1 MAQEFRKVNG
11 RWVVVGSER
20 SSDQV
25 PFVKPAEKPAGPRP
39 IGARAA
45 RGGKSVRWAGDGFG
59 WQSEASYNRLRSSG
73 RLNPSIWHRLR
84 NEAKWV
90 LRSVGQM
97 NAGTVPTGTVPL
109 ALGAPG
115 SMLPATQ
122 YRTPSGGVTYT
133 SPAERQVAAAA
144 TVGVIDNAARMGYSR
159 WQRHVEGKP
168 KADPTAGE
176 FGSGLQAVVET
187 GYRALGATPPS
198 QMDEF
203 QVGFDATARSLSLN
217 AALTLLPFGMLTK
230 GATTLA
236 GTAVRGGLAF
246 ALGEVASNYLD
257 DNTGGNIVNLI
268 NAVAGTN
275 LPGGVDVGN
284 DDMVDAANKS
294 LIPNAVASVVP
305 GAALGLGV
313 GIARGAT
320 GGFRNI
326 RRRLRGARQIELTQ
340 RARSRQEAAGLI
352 EPEEDNGFRFTEEA
366 QQPAPPP
373 APAAGAA
380 PAASPM
386 DEFKA
391 ANAAMEERLGMTPEP
406 QPAAA
411 APTPEPAAPRKT
423 PTIEDATTENFGK
436 AQPGELPQDDLAG
449 DLWDPDPIYDPSLP
463 ESDGLLRAVEEL
475 DDAELS
481 AIAQGNVPVV
491 ESVNQALETRP
502 PVEIDPNARLDM
514 AAAPRGNLAQPIVPF
529 SEQWEALPAN
539 QLRSLASPEN
549 SPELFNRIQGITG
562 ADWEQ
567 FTKADIL
574 DGLSSLQEDGIT
586 VLPNRLMPGQQVMS
600 TQDIYTDP
608 VNLQYKDNTDADG
621 VQLDGSLS
629 DVGAWNTDAEG
640 VLRVWLKPADGRYY
654 AVDGHNRLALAKRL
668 GIPSVRVEPLLA
680 TTAEQARAQGAI
692 ANISSGG
699 GTVFDA
705 AKFLRDSGVSDPA
718 TLRRMGIPLDSGF
731 GAQGLALSRLPED
744 VFQATVN
751 GQVPTRRAVIIGE
764 SGADEETM
772 RSAYRYLVQQ
782 GPDTVKEDTLREML
796 AMARSAPTQSS
807 GEAPQASLFAGTEW
821 EQSFNEGML
830 AKVNLAA
837 AVRQLLGK
845 EKKLFG
851 TVGRQAGQIGRV
863 GQVDAAAAKEIS
875 GEAGRALTI
884 FDELKYQSGP
894 VSDLLN
900 EGTERILR
908 GEQPAAVA
916 QGIKNRLAAA
926 ISEAMGKEVG
936 QVSDVVQEDLLAMP
950 ARAAEEPMAD
960 PQAPEVAPRL
970 TAAER
975 EQMQLQVLQR
985 AIANGEVRPPSTPI
999 PQLPDE
1005 PKVRPSNL
1013 NEGNVNQAMADEL
1026 RLAVEHARSDAA
1038 DAWDQETS
1046 LRDAFGYEGRTFDE
1060 KKDLGMIDGFDE
1072 AMPTEVMPLDSA
1084 AGLAPPPVRPEPLRL
1099 TSAVEQPELQLPLDL
1114 RKASP
1119 RYGKAT
1125 IEFESDL
1132 DRAAYILANDAVK
1145 PSKAAGKFRQVVKE
1159 AGLDVADVVAHG
1171 KKVKAAIKQAA
1182 KGGPNQIALPAQPWM
1197 AAGRGDATQ
1206 RVGPAQSGRSI
1217 EELEAEITQVR
1228 NDFLALNALNRKE
1241 AELRIPELME
1251 ALRKVVGDDVR
1262 IRLMDT
1268 YKIDKQSAA
1277 WGGSGEDSDI
1287 AGMYQWW
1294 KDTIHLYR
1302 QVGEVRGIGME
1313 ASFDELLNS
1322 GFHESFHRIARLALS
1337 DKDMAVLNTRMAR
1350 FKAARA
1356 MNDWGADR
1364 ATIAYDELLTEA
1376 AARVFSARFNG
1387 QDPVRAILPE
1397 ALGIVDDLSTSS
1409 KAVKVFYAAVES
1421 IVEALNKVYDLLER
1435 SINFFQGRGF
1445 ESIATVFE
1453 RASRGEMRQTI
1464 GSLKIDR
1471 RTLSFQEMPGL
1482 TRNAKIRFWEGYN
1495 VYGKPLDPDLGLRP
1509 GVKQGLFD
1517 MDTMAPPE
1525 SVRAAEA
1532 AARQQIEA
1540 NNQAMAE
1547 IRRKAQQEGC

>member
-11 RWVVVGSER
+11 QWVVIGSQR

-39 IGARAA
+39 VGAKAKRK
-45 RGGKSVRWAGDGFG
+45 GKAVRWAGDGLG

-90 LRSVGQM
+90 LKSVGQM

-122 YRTPSGGVTYT
+122 YRTSSGGVTYT

-144 TVGVIDNAARMGYSR
+144 TVGVIDNAARMGYSQ
-159 WQRHVEGKP
+159 WQRHVEKKP
-168 KADPTAGE
+168 TADPTAGG

-217 AALTLLPFGMLTK
+217 AALTALPFGMLTK

-257 DNTGGNIVNLI
+257 DNTGGSIINAI

-326 RRRLRGARQIELTQ
+326 GRRLRGARQIELTQ
-340 RARSRQEAAGLI
+340 RARSRQEAAGLL
-352 EPEEDNGFRFTEEA
+352 EPDEDGGFRFTEEA
-366 QQPAPPP
+366 QQPAPAP
-373 APAAGAA
+373 APAAGAT

-411 APTPEPAAPRKT
+411 APTPEPAAPRKI

-475 DDAELS
+475 DDAELA

-567 FTKADIL
+567 FSKADIL

-586 VLPNRLMPGQQVMS
+586 VLPNRLIPDQQVMG
-600 TQDIYTDP
+600 TGEIAADP
-608 VNLQYKDNTDADG
+608 TRFQYKGNVDADG
-621 VQLDGSLS
+621 VQLEGSLS
-629 DVGAWNTDAEG
+629 DVDGWNTDAEG
-640 VLRVWLKPADGRYY
+640 ALQVWQDPADGRTY
-654 AVDGHNRLALAKRL
+654 VVNGHNRLALAQRL

-830 AKVNLAA
+830 AKANLAA

-936 QVSDVVQEDLLAMP
+936 QVSDVVQESMFSMP
-950 ARAAEEPMAD
+950 TQAADGQLPPDAQEVIGELEAFAASLGESASRNAEMARRGLESAAGIED
-960 PQAPEVAPRL
+960 VDGAPALDRIVPSPRL

-1005 PKVRPSNL
+1005 PKVRPSDL

-1046 LRDAFGYEGRTFDE
+1046 LRDAFGYEERTFEE
-1060 KKDLGMIDGFDE
+1060 KKDLGMLDGFDE
-1072 AMPTEVMPLDSA
+1072 VTPAEVMPLDSA

-1099 TSAVEQPELQLPLDL
+1099 TSAVEQPELQLPFDL

-1182 KGGPNQIALPAQPWM
+1182 KGGPNQIALPAQPWDRGLVDEM
-1197 AAGRGDATQ
+1197 AVEGWD
-1206 RVGPAQSGRSI
+1206 SI
-1217 EELEAEITQVR
+1217 
-1228 NDFLALNALNRKE
+1228 
-1241 AELRIPELME
+1241 
-1251 ALRKVVGDDVR
+1251 
-1262 IRLMDT
+1262 DT
-1268 YKIDKQSAA
+1268 
-1277 WGGSGEDSDI
+1277 
-1287 AGMYQWW
+1287 
-1294 KDTIHLYR
+1294 
-1302 QVGEVRGIGME
+1302 
-1313 ASFDELLNS
+1313 ASFDTQKTRLERQITALKIIRQVAGPEAEVRFEDQYLKKIRGAEWGGDGKATSLHGGYYRLREDLIMVRGVLQGSETNVAEAA
-1322 GFHESFHRIARLALS
+1322 FHESFHRLQYLALGE
-1337 DKDMAVLNTRMAR
+1337 KEAKVLDSLWSRVKVAI
-1350 FKAARA
+1350 
-1356 MNDWGADR
+1356 GANHV
-1364 ATIAYDELLTEA
+1364 TGSPSTGKPIAYSESQAVAFQRYAEA
-1376 AARVFSARFNG
+1376 KRNG
-1387 QDPVRAILPE
+1387 QDPVVAMLGGYDPDTPIIQKAVIQAVALFDRIAEFVEKLFNRF
-1397 ALGIVDDLSTSS
+1397 ALGTFDST
-1409 KAVKVFYAAVES
+1409 
-1421 IVEALNKVYDLLER
+1421 R
-1435 SINFFQGRGF
+1435 SI
-1445 ESIATVFE
+1445 FE
-1453 RASRGEMRQTI
+1453 RARRGALVEQADSAFEEAGSGFERMMAQDGWRSTSWDLQKISRGGGDSAI
-1464 GSLKIDR
+1464 
-1471 RTLSFQEMPGL
+1471 
-1482 TRNAKIRFWEGYN
+1482 
-1495 VYGKPLDPDLGLRP
+1495 
-1509 GVKQGLFD
+1509 
-1517 MDTMAPPE
+1517 
-1525 SVRAAEA
+1525 
-1532 AARQQIEA
+1532 RQQIEA
-1540 NNQAMAE
+1540 NNRA
-1547 IRRKAQQEGC
+1547 ILDGRRKAQQEGC